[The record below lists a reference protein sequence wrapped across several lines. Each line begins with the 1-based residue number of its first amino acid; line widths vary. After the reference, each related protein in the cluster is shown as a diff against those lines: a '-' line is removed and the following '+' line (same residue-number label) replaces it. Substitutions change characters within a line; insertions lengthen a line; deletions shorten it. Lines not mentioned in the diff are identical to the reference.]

1 MPARISSSPNL
12 VVEKQSA
19 KTTPPP
25 MYRVILLNDDYTPME
40 FVVHV
45 LQKFFGKGHEEAMRI
60 MLQVHHEG
68 KGVCGVYPH
77 DIAASRI
84 AQVAQH
90 ARARQ
95 HPLQCVMEPA
105 SDN

>member
-1 MPARISSSPNL
+1 
-12 VVEKQSA
+12 
-19 KTTPPP
+19 

-45 LQKFFGKGHEEAMRI
+45 LQKFFNKGQEEAMRI

-68 KGVCGVYPH
+68 KGLCGVYPH

-105 SDN
+105 GDE

>member
-1 MPARISSSPNL
+1 MPARTTSTPEL

-19 KTTPPP
+19 KTAPPP

-45 LQKFFGKGHEEAMRI
+45 LQKFFGKGQEEAMRI

-84 AQVAQH
+84 AQVSQH

-105 SDN
+105 SDE